1 MKTIV
6 IAAPDQLPPEMADD
20 PSVLVLDPASLDE
33 ELMSMLEAASGGM
46 LGEDDDESGEGALT
60 DWASE
65 EEKEHAHA
73 KGGYG
78 DEEDDEARS
87 MSGEGDEDEDE
98 YGKGDD
104 DEDES
109 GEGDDAMHDPETKFG
124 KMGRGGRAGD
134 EDEDES
140 GEGADEDE
148 FGKGMEEDIDESKA
162 PSKGAMGY
170 GKMGYGKM
178 GRGKGGKGLPPLAAW
193 ARSMGGMG
201 RR

>member
-46 LGEDDDESGEGALT
+46 LGEDDEDESGEGALT
-60 DWASE
+60 DWAAE
-65 EEKEHAHA
+65 EEQEHAHA

-78 DEEDDEARS
+78 DEDEDEERQ
-87 MSGEGDEDEDE
+87 MSGEGEDEDE
-98 YGKGDD
+98 EDGK
-104 DEDES
+104 
-109 GEGDDAMHDPETKFG
+109 GDDAMHDPETKFG
-124 KMGRGGRAGD
+124 KMGYGKMGRGGRAGE
-134 EDEDES
+134 EDEKDEES
-140 GEGADEDE
+140 GEGE
-148 FGKGMEEDIDESKA
+148 EEDIDESKA
-162 PSKGAMGY
+162 PFGKGRFGKGA
-170 GKMGYGKM
+170 
-178 GRGKGGKGLPPLAAW
+178 RGGKGLPPLAAW

>member
-46 LGEDDDESGEGALT
+46 LGEDEDESGEGALS
-60 DWASE
+60 DWAAE
-65 EEKEHAHA
+65 EEQEHAHA

-78 DEEDDEARS
+78 DEDEDEERQ
-87 MSGEGDEDEDE
+87 MSGEGDDE
-98 YGKGDD
+98 

-124 KMGRGGRAGD
+124 KMGYGKMGRGGRAG
-134 EDEDES
+134 EDEERDEES
-140 GEGADEDE
+140 GE
-148 FGKGMEEDIDESKA
+148 GMEEDIDESKA
-162 PSKGAMGY
+162 PSKGA
-170 GKMGYGKM
+170 MGYGKM

>member
-6 IAAPDQLPPEMADD
+6 IAAPDMLPPEMADD

-73 KGGYG
+73 KGSYGRYGGYG
-78 DEEDDEARS
+78 EEEDEEARS

-98 YGKGDD
+98 DGKGDD
-104 DEDES
+104 
-109 GEGDDAMHDPETKFG
+109 AMNDPETKFG
-124 KMGRGGRAGD
+124 KMGRGRGGRAGED
-134 EDEDES
+134 DEDES
-140 GEGADEDE
+140 GEGDDEDKE
-148 FGKGMEEDIDESKA
+148 SGEGMEEDIDESKA
-162 PSKGAMGY
+162 PAKGKMGY
-170 GKMGYGKM
+170 GKMGYGM

>member
-87 MSGEGDEDEDE
+87 MSGEGD
-98 YGKGDD
+98 

-124 KMGRGGRAGD
+124 KMGYGKMGRGGRAGED
-134 EDEDES
+134 DEDES
-140 GEGADEDE
+140 GEGDDEDK

-170 GKMGYGKM
+170 GKMGRGK
-178 GRGKGGKGLPPLAAW
+178 GAKGGKGLPPLAAW